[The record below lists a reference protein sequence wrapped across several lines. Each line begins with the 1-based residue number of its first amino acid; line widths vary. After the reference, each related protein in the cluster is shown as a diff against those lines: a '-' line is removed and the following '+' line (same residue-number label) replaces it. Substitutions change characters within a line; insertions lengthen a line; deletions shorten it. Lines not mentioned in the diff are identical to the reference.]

1 MATLKELQNAHAQ
14 RIGTMPAK
22 STIWGTEV
30 IAKPVGPHRLMWV
43 HSKFN
48 KETEAYDTEC
58 AGIVKIVDSVTAAR
72 WVKDPIRMLCTLVHD
87 RALKSTKEVTVT
99 HADKQ
104 LIVTKTDSGE
114 PLFVLHYGS
123 DAIIAR

>member
-1 MATLKELQNAHAQ
+1 MATLKELQNAQA
-14 RIGTMPAK
+14 RDGTMPAK
-22 STIWGTEV
+22 KTVWGTEV
-30 IAKPVGPHRLMWV
+30 MAPTAGAHRLMWV

-72 WVKDPIRMLCTLVHD
+72 WVKDPIRMLCALINE

-99 HADKQ
+99 HAEVDKQ
-104 LIVTKTDSGE
+104 LIVKKTDSGE
-114 PLFVLHYGS
+114 PLFVLHYG
-123 DAIIAR
+123 AT